1 MVLFQLIVYIIAGV
15 LMILFSGRVCTF
27 SYTSEELITLG
38 QVIDTLSLCSNAAKT
53 EELKFRNE
61 LLEYENYRKG
71 FFPTISLNVSPIDFN
86 RLLQQAADGSYSY
99 VGDYSNSSGLGI
111 IIRQKIGFTG
121 GELNVGSNL
130 NYLHEYS
137 RHRKSFGT
145 APFTIGYSQQLWG
158 GRRLNRLESR
168 IVYEKRLSYC
178 TSVAGIQHVY
188 GGVVRQNIE

>member
-71 FFPTISLNVSPIDFN
+71 FFPTISLDEMWRPFAIAYL
-86 RLLQQAADGSYSY
+86 RLY
-99 VGDYSNSSGLGI
+99 
-111 IIRQKIGFTG
+111 
-121 GELNVGSNL
+121 
-130 NYLHEYS
+130 
-137 RHRKSFGT
+137 KSM
-145 APFTIGYSQQLWG
+145 
-158 GRRLNRLESR
+158 RRTL
-168 IVYEKRLSYC
+168 
-178 TSVAGIQHVY
+178 
-188 GGVVRQNIE
+188 